1 MSGRIL
7 VVDDNPLNVKLLAA
21 RLARE
26 YYAVTT
32 ANNGAEA
39 LSAACAAN
47 APDLILLD
55 VMMPDIDGFETCRRL
70 RADSRTRHIPVVMV
84 TALSDIED
92 RIKGLEAGAQ
102 DFLSKPIQ
110 DTALLARVR
119 SLLRLKM
126 VMDEW
131 RMRDTTGNSMGVTAA
146 RLNEE
151 IDVSKPNILLVCD
164 DALEGSQM
172 TAALGKTGAHV
183 TLVSTPETAKSAAVN
198 GTFDLTICSLALRQD
213 DGLKICPAL
222 RGQENTRYLPILLLG
237 DQGDLDRVARGLDL
251 GANDY
256 LLRPLD
262 EIELTARV
270 LNQVRFRRSYE
281 RLKQNYEDS
290 LTMALTDSLTGAF
303 NRRYFDNHLPRLMR
317 RCLDTNKSLSLLV
330 VDVDNFKKVNDQF
343 GHDSG
348 DLVLKEIALRLLN
361 NLRPS
366 DFVARYGGEEFV
378 VVLPETGSDLA
389 GIIANRLL
397 ETVGKTPLKLLSPHQ
412 PQTITISVG
421 GAVMTPADTPNDL
434 FKRADQATYA
444 AKQAGRNRFIIAQ

>member
-32 ANNGAEA
+32 ANNGTEA
-39 LSAACAAN
+39 LAAARAD

-92 RIKGLEAGAQ
+92 RVKGLEAGAQ

-131 RMRDTTGNSMGVTAA
+131 RMRDTTGNSMGITTA
-146 RLNEE
+146 RLNDE
-151 IDVSKPNILLVCD
+151 IDVSQPNVLLVCD
-164 DALEGSQM
+164 EALESSQIG
-172 TAALGKTGAHV
+172 AALAKIGAHV
-183 TLVSTPETAKSAAVN
+183 TLVSTPDTAKNAALSGVY
-198 GTFDLTICSLALRQD
+198 DLTICSLGLRQD

-222 RGQENTRYLPILLLG
+222 RGQEVTRYLPILLLG
-237 DQGDLDRVARGLDL
+237 EQGDLDRVARGLDL

-262 EIELTARV
+262 NIELTARV

-281 RLKQNYEDS
+281 RLKQSYEDS
-290 LTMALTDSLTGAF
+290 LAMALTDALTGAF

-317 RCLDTNKSLSLLV
+317 RCHDTHKSLALLV
-330 VDVDNFKKVNDQF
+330 VDVDHFKHVNDRF

-378 VVLPETGSDLA
+378 VVLPETDGEVASA
-389 GIIANRLL
+389 IANRLL
-397 ETVGKTPLKLLSPHQ
+397 DTIGKGPFTILSPHQ
-412 PQTITISVG
+412 PQTVTISIG
-421 GAVMTPADTPNDL
+421 GAVMAPGETPGEL

-444 AKQAGRNRFIIAQ
+444 AKQAGRNRLIVAS